1 MFNNFLVRRLLESQ
15 LKGVPEEQKKM
26 LIGLLEKNPD
36 FFTKLATEIKAEV
49 DKGADK
55 QGAAM
60 KVIKSHEAELK
71 SLLSQK

>member
-36 FFTKLATEIKAEV
+36 FFTKLASEIKIEV
-49 DKGADK
+49 DKGVDK
-55 QGAAM
+55 QSAAM
-60 KVIKSHEAELK
+60 KVMKLHEAELK
-71 SLLSQK
+71 NLLSQK